1 MTSVA
6 NHIFSQKS
14 YLKIAY
20 TQRNLMENMCI
31 FVVIVIPVDS
41 LAPLG
46 DTSSDNDLSP
56 IQYWVII

>member
-1 MTSVA
+1 MA
-6 NHIFSQKS
+6 NQIFSHKS

-31 FVVIVIPVDS
+31 FVVIIIPVDG

-56 IQYWVII
+56 IQYRVII